1 MRTGHSILRASAGLV
16 VVALGVCIIGVPLGA
31 RQIRAGALATWKDLE
46 TWTQYHD
53 DTRET
58 EKGLGLI
65 LSGAGG
71 QMRLSFAARL
81 DGRFPNKPPA
91 AVAIEAA
98 ADPMANP
105 NTLRNPTLQFLATS
119 IDGKHTALD
128 LSTRMVVDNPA
139 PGAMVND
146 AVAKLKPEEFGAI
159 AWAKAVRANVFMVD
173 VEFSADQLR
182 ALQKFADSLFL
193 TKKS

>member
-1 MRTGHSILRASAGLV
+1 
-16 VVALGVCIIGVPLGA
+16 
-31 RQIRAGALATWKDLE
+31 
-46 TWTQYHD
+46 
-53 DTRET
+53 
-58 EKGLGLI
+58 
-65 LSGAGG
+65 
-71 QMRLSFAARL
+71 MRLSFAARL